1 MHLAQPPE
9 HPGPIAQRGKR
20 SLIAGSLSQRIG
32 AAHTLLLGGSC
43 CIAGAVW
50 FASALPA
57 IRKAVRPIYV
67 RLGILPEVTTGIAN
81 AAELTVPPE

>member
-1 MHLAQPPE
+1 MSFTRGISRHGALRQP
-9 HPGPIAQRGKR
+9 HRQVVVIKHRG
-20 SLIAGSLSQRIG
+20 G
-32 AAHTLLLGGSC
+32 ARAALGSC

-57 IRKAVRPIYV
+57 IRKAIASICV